1 MKKRT
6 DPEKINS
13 AVRLSDAL
21 GEVDASLIAET
32 DEKRQNPA
40 AASDKTDA
48 ARRAK
53 RRKAYRI
60 AIAAAAAFCLTFA
73 AIKIVPGLPMRVCAL
88 ETAEYPE
95 MAPYPTL
102 AQNVVQGVMSGF
114 DFSAAR
120 RNWIESRFSP
130 RDTESRTSVS
140 SALYAFAARTLPFLL
155 TPENG
160 ENAVCSPVNV
170 LLSSAMLA
178 EITAGD
184 SRAEL
189 LSLLGAE
196 DITDVRALASAAW
209 RECYSD
215 DGACTVIPASSL
227 WLGSGLSPDSAVLK
241 TLADTY
247 FASSFSGRMGGAAL
261 NAALRGWLDDQTGG
275 FLSKETKKQGFTDE
289 DCLAIASTL
298 QFRGKWVNP
307 FKSTNTKDGIFHSP
321 VGDVTCSFLH
331 KNRSAREYYWS
342 GQFAAVSEPFEDS
355 GTMWLIL
362 PDEGISPE
370 ALLSDPAL
378 YSLLS
383 DPYSGSWG
391 SWDENGV
398 FIPAE
403 DALFEHRHLYVNLA
417 LPKFDV
423 TGSTDLRQ
431 AFRSLG
437 VVSVLSQETADF
449 SPLSDR
455 PDLFLSSAEHTARVA
470 VDEDGCVAASF
481 VVMKGA
487 GSAAPPEDEVDFVLD
502 RPFLFVITGYGNIP
516 LYAGIVN
523 QP

>member
-1 MKKRT
+1 MKPAVKKRT
-6 DPEKINS
+6 DPEKITS

-21 GEVDASLIAET
+21 GEVDVSLIAET

-40 AASDKTDA
+40 APEKADPV
-48 ARRAK
+48 RRAK

-73 AIKIVPGLPMRVCAL
+73 AVKIVPGLPMRVCAL
-88 ETAEYPE
+88 ETAEYPKT
-95 MAPYPTL
+95 APYPTL
-102 AQNVVQGVMSGF
+102 TQTVVQGVLSGF
-114 DFSAAR
+114 DFSTAR
-120 RNWIESRFSP
+120 RNWIASRFSP

-140 SALYAFAARTLPFLL
+140 PELYAFAARTLPFLL

-178 EITAGD
+178 EITEGD

-196 DITDVRALASAAW
+196 DIAAVRALASAAW

-227 WLGSGLSPDSAVLK
+227 WLDSGLSPDSAVLK

-247 FASSFSGRMGGAAL
+247 FASSFDGKMGSASL

-275 FLSKETKKQGFTDE
+275 FLSKETKKQGFTGE
-289 DCLAIASTL
+289 DCLAVVSTL

-307 FKSTNTKDGIFHSP
+307 FKSANTEDRIFHSP

-331 KNRSAREYYWS
+331 KTRSAREYYWS

-355 GTMWLIL
+355 GMMWLIL
-362 PDEGISPE
+362 PDEGITPE

-383 DPYSGSWG
+383 DPYDDGYY
-391 SWDENGV
+391 ENGV
-398 FIPAE
+398 WIPEE
-403 DALFEHRHLYVNLA
+403 DVPFSHRHLYVNLA

-437 VVSVLSQETADF
+437 VVSVFSQETADF

-470 VDEDGCVAASF
+470 VDEEGCVAASF
-481 VVMKGA
+481 VVMKGSGA
-487 GSAAPPEDEVDFVLD
+487 AAPPEDEVDFVLD

-516 LYAGIVN
+516 LYVGIVN